1 MSLIEILK
9 TLANENRLTILEW
22 LQDPEAHFPPQKHGD
37 LIEHGVCLG
46 AIARKLG
53 ISQPTATNHMKVL
66 VNAGLVTPTR
76 NSNWVYFRLNKEAVS
91 LFLDD
96 LQNKVA
102 TQK

>member
-22 LQDPEAHFPPQKHGD
+22 LQDPVAHFPPQKNGD